1 MEVTRRQ
8 EIRVLSCRMVLKL
21 PPVVEIN
28 FKGRGLRELMVP
40 KFGQHLTDTR
50 EGTQEGVLMRG

>member
-1 MEVTRRQ
+1 
-8 EIRVLSCRMVLKL
+8 MVLKL